1 MEKHLLTEINRMKGM
16 MGLTLLSEQAAFYK
30 KIIQG
35 LTGVSDESAQSIA
48 KSADEVGSEFGT
60 ALKQVVG
67 GAGTYDDL
75 VSYVSRQGGSVKSVD
90 DIVNFVKS
98 RPDLLKKIATSS
110 DVIMK
115 RAAESVFATS
125 KVKDL
130 FNPTSWAMVNKLLT
144 SNTIS
149 AIDSVLKQLEQ
160 YKGKNSELDDLIQKL
175 KDRKS
180 IAEKMKSTPSVKVVD
195 NVAGKAVDNVVGK
208 VSDDLK
214 IDMSK
219 DDLLSVIDDVF
230 PGNASI
236 RQEIEKISE
245 VDLKKSQDEFNKL
258 SDEEVDNVINKVCGT
273 LKEGFSI
280 DPICGLTND
289 KVKTLIDRD
298 ELETKFYKGRAKKK
312 KAKAEDID
320 SGETLAKSRSSRAW
334 RYARY
339 TFITL
344 LAGGAYMGG
353 KMAYDKFFTYDNTP
367 EGFKKWVEKNN
378 YTNPDYIGYWY
389 TDNGTDKQASYSNG
403 TWQ

>member
-16 MGLTLLSEQAAFYK
+16 MGLTLLSEQAAYVK
-30 KIIQG
+30 KLIQAV
-35 LTGVSDESAQSIA
+35 TGVSDESAQSIA

-149 AIDSVLKQLEQ
+149 AIDSALKQLEQ

-195 NVAGKAVDNVVGK
+195 NVGGKSEMINFIDGIEDIQLKSDLTDVVSK
-208 VSDDLK
+208 ISDDEMK
-214 IDMSK
+214 Q
-219 DDLLSVIDDVF
+219 IDDIVSKI
-230 PGNASI
+230 PK
-236 RQEIEKISE
+236 EKEGEFI
-245 VDLKKSQDEFNKL
+245 DLMM
-258 SDEEVDNVINKVCGT
+258 NKVCSINESRNIGKLSNILT
-273 LKEGFSI
+273 ESKFDKGCNNFSKLI
-280 DPICGLTND
+280 KLFD
-289 KVKTLIDRD
+289 KDGRVPRAIFKMMLSIFVLVVGSTVLVDLGAWFFNVRKD
-298 ELETKFYKGRAKKK
+298 GYKVPNPF
-312 KAKAEDID
+312 D
-320 SGETLAKSRSSRAW
+320 SDGE
-334 RYARY
+334 
-339 TFITL
+339 
-344 LAGGAYMGG
+344 
-353 KMAYDKFFTYDNTP
+353 TP
-367 EGFKKWVEKNN
+367 EGESGGLG
-378 YTNPDYIGYWY
+378 PDDY
-389 TDNGTDKQASYSNG
+389 
-403 TWQ
+403 